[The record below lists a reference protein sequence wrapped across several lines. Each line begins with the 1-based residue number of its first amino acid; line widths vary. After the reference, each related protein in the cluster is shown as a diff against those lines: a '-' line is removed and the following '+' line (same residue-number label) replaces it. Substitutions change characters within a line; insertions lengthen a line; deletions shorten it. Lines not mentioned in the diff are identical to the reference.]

1 MRIRI
6 IKARHGIIDGI
17 NLNVFHEG
25 HNYEVDQS
33 IASYLIVTG
42 SAEPS
47 REEVPS
53 LVVCGAGKEVLYSVV
68 PELLPEM
75 ATEDPAEE

>member
-6 IKARHGIIDGI
+6 TKSRTGVIDGV

-42 SAEPS
+42 SAEPTF
-47 REEVPS
+47 ENTPS
-53 LVVCGAGKEVLYSVV
+53 LVVCGAGREVLYSMVPATL
-68 PELLPEM
+68 PEL
-75 ATEDPAEE
+75 ATEDPAED